1 MTCMAYSECG
11 RPPLHL
17 LEDGHQGTP
26 LAAVFL
32 GQADQ
37 LFAETFTFGDKHASV
52 SPIDMRPSGAAS
64 GPVSIVCRINY
75 NRYK

>member
-1 MTCMAYSECG
+1 MTCMAYSENAG
-11 RPPLHL
+11 VPPLHV

-37 LFAETFTFGDKHASV
+37 LLAEPLTFGDKHFSV
-52 SPIDMRPSGAAS
+52 SPIDMQCGLPQQVPSPFGR
-64 GPVSIVCRINY
+64 GLG
-75 NRYK
+75 